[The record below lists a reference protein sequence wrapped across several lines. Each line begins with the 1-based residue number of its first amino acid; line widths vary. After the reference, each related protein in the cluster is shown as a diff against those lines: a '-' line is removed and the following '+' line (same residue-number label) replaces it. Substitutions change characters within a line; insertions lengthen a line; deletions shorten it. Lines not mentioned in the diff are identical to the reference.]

1 MDNIKIGQFIKT
13 CRKEMQLTQ
22 EQLAEKL
29 NVSKNAVSK
38 WERGICLM
46 DVSLLKPLS
55 QIFGITVTELLNGEK
70 MGDAAGTKSEKIVI
84 DTNNYKFYKNRK
96 KENLYIL
103 IIFCLSIIFIV
114 LLNMIQK
121 NYSGLLESVFISV
134 LGFIFIFLGIINFK
148 GKITSIHWYHRRNIR
163 NENVIIYGK
172 LMGIGTAII
181 GIGMLVAGLIR
192 IFYESEIIDYII
204 VAGLVVGIVIMLY
217 AQIRY
222 NKGIF

>member
-1 MDNIKIGQFIKT
+1 M
-13 CRKEMQLTQ
+13 
-22 EQLAEKL
+22 
-29 NVSKNAVSK
+29 
-38 WERGICLM
+38 
-46 DVSLLKPLS
+46 
-55 QIFGITVTELLNGEK
+55 
-70 MGDAAGTKSEKIVI
+70 
-84 DTNNYKFYKNRK
+84 
-96 KENLYIL
+96 
-103 IIFCLSIIFIV
+103 
-114 LLNMIQK
+114 
-121 NYSGLLESVFISV
+121 LESVFISV